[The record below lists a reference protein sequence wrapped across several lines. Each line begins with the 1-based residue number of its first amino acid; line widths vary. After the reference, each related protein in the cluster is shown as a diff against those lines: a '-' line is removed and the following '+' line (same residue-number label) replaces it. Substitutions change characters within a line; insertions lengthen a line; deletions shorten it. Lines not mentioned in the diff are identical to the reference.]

1 MYSNAEKEILHLKS
15 ALNKFYLAKSK
26 ESIKMFQQTTAIEAK
41 MNKNIR
47 KKKNKQTNVI
57 NLDHPSDEEVE
68 VLTIGVDEE

>member
-47 KKKNKQTNVI
+47 KKKNK
-57 NLDHPSDEEVE
+57 
-68 VLTIGVDEE
+68 